1 MSEGFPKIAAKAPA
15 VLDLEPGTYWWCSC
29 GLSAKQPFCD
39 GAHKGTGF
47 TPMAF
52 TAGEAKEA
60 YLCQCKVSKN
70 PPYCDGAHK
79 AL

>member
-1 MSEGFPKIAAKAPA
+1 MEPKKPFHIT
-15 VLDLEPGTYWWCSC
+15 EQPGIKYYCAC
-29 GLSAKQPFCD
+29 GRSAGLPYCD